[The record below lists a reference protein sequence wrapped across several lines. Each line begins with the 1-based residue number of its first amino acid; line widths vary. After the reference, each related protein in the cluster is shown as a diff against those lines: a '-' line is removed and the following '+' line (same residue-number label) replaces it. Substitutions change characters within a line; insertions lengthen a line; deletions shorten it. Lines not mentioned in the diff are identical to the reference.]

1 MGSAPSRRGKAAAQA
16 RPTEHPGDT
25 VGWSA
30 EPSAELRDA
39 AGGCVQVLS
48 STLGWTWAALV
59 EADDDRIVVQYGE
72 RTRVLQWETPSSTAP
87 ESLEWMDVLRNPM
100 PLGSLMQ
107 TFSESLDEWVPAT
120 VVRAHAQEIVVQY
133 GDRAKVVRLGDP
145 EEPASAVLRRPT
157 EEAVLLVARNREHME
172 LRLKCDLIKAWLL
185 APEEAETLDSN
196 LEQLDLLSKEYEEKR
211 AELTA
216 QQRDMV
222 EAEITRMRRICCPDK
237 LLAAAEAKRDA
248 HEAAEAE
255 RRKLEKKKQS
265 GSIFASGFADRGII
279 RSVQST
285 A

>member
-1 MGSAPSRRGKAAAQA
+1 MDQANANHKIGGNDNASTQDHVIGVGISMGVHLLIATAVIVGTIAGAEDLEARTEEELAPYT
-16 RPTEHPGDT
+16 P
-25 VGWSA
+25 V
-30 EPSAELRDA
+30 EL
-39 AGGCVQVLS
+39 
-48 STLGWTWAALV
+48 
-59 EADDDRIVVQYGE
+59 
-72 RTRVLQWETPSSTAP
+72 
-87 ESLEWMDVLRNPM
+87 
-100 PLGSLMQ
+100 
-107 TFSESLDEWVPAT
+107 
-120 VVRAHAQEIVVQY
+120 
-133 GDRAKVVRLGDP
+133 VRLGDP

-185 APEEAETLDSN
+185 APEEVETLDSN

-216 QQRDMV
+216 QQREMV